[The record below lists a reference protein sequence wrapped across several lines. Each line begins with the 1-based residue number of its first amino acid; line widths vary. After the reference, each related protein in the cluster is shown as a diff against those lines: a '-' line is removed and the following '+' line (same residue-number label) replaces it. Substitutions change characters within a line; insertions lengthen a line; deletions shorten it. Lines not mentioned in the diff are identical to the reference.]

1 LPYQLIKNQKMK
13 KIILFSVV
21 IIAVLGTAQAQQN
34 STSDSLYSNVMD
46 YSASA
51 PTQGW
56 KLHQDHAK
64 LVISTYVE
72 RTHIGPK
79 GGTSLGVEFRNL
91 MSLGVFYQ
99 ESDLILTV
107 IGSNDNTEMPAYYE
121 KQFYGIYYTVP
132 IHHQGLVGFD
142 FKLRTGIS
150 NGENFVITPSVH
162 STIKLARYVELGGGV
177 GMRAFRPTVMSSIK
191 IKL

>member
-1 LPYQLIKNQKMK
+1 MK
-13 KIILFSVV
+13 KNLFVS
-21 IIAVLGTAQAQQN
+21 IALFAVLGVASAQQD
-34 STSDSLYSNVMD
+34 TLTVAD
-46 YSASA
+46 YSASV
-51 PTQGW
+51 PTMGW
-56 KLHQDHAK
+56 KIHQPNAK

-79 GGTSLGVEFRNL
+79 GGTALGVEFKNL
-91 MSLGVFYQ
+91 MSLGLFYQ

-107 IGSNDNTEMPAYYE
+107 IGSDMSTDLPPFYE
-121 KQFYGIYYTVP
+121 KQFYGMYYSVP

-142 FKLRTGIS
+142 FKLRTGVS

-162 STIKLARYVELGGGV
+162 SSLKLARYIELQSGV
-177 GMRAFRPTVMSSIK
+177 GMRSFRPTLMSSIN